1 MNALT
6 LIAIVAAGAWILT
19 RDKRI
24 KEPVVTEGEQIPPLS
39 LEIVYNEN
47 ANRNPAGGW
56 VFNLPG
62 TAYVTNNTDK
72 ELTVNIRCKF
82 PDMVLTQHGS
92 RVPQKVD
99 EKNNAFNGTLVKE
112 GEYVIPAGGTIEIP
126 FYVSINMRGSR
137 GTYMY
142 SNVNGD
148 YTYDFYFN
156 YTIGDYEY
164 SELVTTTAPE
174 KEQ

>member
-6 LIAIVAAGAWILT
+6 LIALAAVGAWILT
-19 RDKRI
+19 RDKSK
-24 KEPVVTEGEQIPPLS
+24 KEPEVTEEEQIPPLS
-39 LEIVYNEN
+39 LEVVYNEN
-47 ANRNPAGGW
+47 ANRNPAGGR

-92 RVPQKVD
+92 RVPQKKD
-99 EKNNAFNGTLVKE
+99 EKNIVFGGTLVKA

-126 FYVSINMRGSR
+126 FNVSINEQGSR
-137 GTYMY
+137 GTLMY
-142 SNVNGD
+142 SNVYGS

-156 YTIGDYEY
+156 YQIGDYEY
-164 SELVTTTAPE
+164 SELITTTAP
-174 KEQ
+174 KMEQ